1 MNKTITQFKFLGR
14 IFSTVLLASF
24 LTLKVSAQCPL
35 SVSISL
41 DGGGNSVSVLAGAS
55 IAVTGDFSIAN
66 DVSCPTCIQQII
78 IGIDSVA
85 ATCIYDAI
93 PLTCPDTTAGTINTT
108 ITAPMAMGTYTIWA
122 NNPFNFSC
130 TLSDY
135 SGATGNNAIAIGT
148 ITVDCPP
155 EVTIDMNGG
164 GNNITVRP
172 NDTVIVTGS
181 YSLANPGSCPTCIQQ
196 LIIGIDTVAIG
207 CVYDGIPST
216 CLTTSGGS
224 INTGFSAPAA
234 EGTYTLY
241 ANNPFNFGCD
251 LNDYTGATGNNA
263 MVIGTL
269 TVACMPE
276 VSLSLNGGSDTVIVS
291 PGAVVNVT
299 GSYSI
304 SNPSSCPSCIQQL
317 IIGVDTVAASC
328 VYDGIPDICPN
339 VTSGSIN
346 TTVTAPADPGTYLI
360 YSNNPFNFNCT
371 LSDYSGPFGNNAAVV
386 GVIIVECLPEV
397 NISLNGGGNSITVA
411 PGTVINVG
419 GDYSVSNPSFCP
431 TCIQQLII
439 GIDTVAATCIYDGIP
454 DVCPN
459 YTAGV
464 ITTTVTAPADT
475 GVYTMYVNN
484 PFNFSCT
491 LSDYAGANGNLAM
504 AVATITVSGSTGISS
519 AGFSAGLSVYPNPGM
534 DRIVLEFNA
543 QKAGEVKMIMS
554 NSLGQKV
561 MEDSFGH
568 DAGRVSR
575 EISTAKLDKGVYFV
589 RLLTSDSDFTTRLIV
604 E

>member
-1 MNKTITQFKFLGR
+1 
-14 IFSTVLLASF
+14 
-24 LTLKVSAQCPL
+24 
-35 SVSISL
+35 
-41 DGGGNSVSVLAGAS
+41 
-55 IAVTGDFSIAN
+55 
-66 DVSCPTCIQQII
+66 
-78 IGIDSVA
+78 
-85 ATCIYDAI
+85 
-93 PLTCPDTTAGTINTT
+93 
-108 ITAPMAMGTYTIWA
+108 
-122 NNPFNFSC
+122 
-130 TLSDY
+130 
-135 SGATGNNAIAIGT
+135 
-148 ITVDCPP
+148 
-155 EVTIDMNGG
+155 MNGA
-164 GNNITVRP
+164 GNNITVGP
-172 NDTVIVTGS
+172 NDTVIVNGS
-181 YSLANPGSCPTCIQQ
+181 YSLANTGSCVSCIQQ
-196 LIIGIDTVAIG
+196 LIIGIDTTAIA

-241 ANNPFNFGCD
+241 ANNPFNFGCT
-251 LNDYTGATGNNA
+251 LTDYTGATGNNA

-276 VSLSLNGGSDTVIVS
+276 VSLSLDGGSDTVIVS

-299 GSYSI
+299 GTYSI
-304 SNPSSCPSCIQQL
+304 SNSSSCPTCIQQL
-317 IIGVDTVAASC
+317 IIGVDTVAATC

-339 VTSGSIN
+339 ATNGTIN
-346 TTVTAPADPGTYLI
+346 TTVTAPLDPGTYMI
-360 YSNNPFNFNCT
+360 YSNNPYNFGCT
-371 LSDYSGPFGNNAAVV
+371 LSDYAGPFGNNAVVV

-397 NISLNGGGNSITVA
+397 NITLNGGGNTITVA

-419 GDYSVSNPSFCP
+419 GDYSISNPSFCP

-459 YTAGV
+459 YTNGV
-464 ITTTVTAPADT
+464 ITTTVTAPSDT

-491 LSDYAGANGNLAM
+491 LTDYTGAGGNFAQ

-519 AGFSAGLSVYPNPGM
+519 AGFKAGVSVFPNPGM
-534 DRIVLEFNA
+534 DRIILEFNA
-543 QKAGEVKMIMS
+543 NKAGETRMILS
-554 NSLGQKV
+554 NSLGQTV
-561 MEDSFGH
+561 VDNILRH

-575 EISTAKLDKGVYFV
+575 EFSAGRLDKGIYFV
-589 RLLTSDSDFTTRLIV
+589 RLVSADFDFTTRLIM